1 MIAKASSSNDSA
13 LNYISFI
20 IFLPIFIPTFGSGF
34 INGIE
39 ELPWFL
45 MLLPF
50 IGSWK
55 KIDLTVM
62 LSVVII
68 ALCQAIYLK
77 VSETIILINAIKL
90 LNFLSPIMLLWT
102 NNIID
107 TLSKAAGVALFLNI
121 IVSLLQYFGIY
132 DPFYTIHD
140 LFFSRST
147 SALDG
152 SYRGVSGFYS
162 EPARAGYY
170 IALTI
175 FFKNIKYFLGDS
187 SNFKLVSI
195 EIFSYAIFLIII
207 FSSMTSYFYALV
219 LMSLWFVAI
228 PKKGFFSKGFMLMV
242 FLIFLTTIFL
252 FINTSPKVEMIMEA
266 SSLGWQSIYQTLT
279 LVSGGRFFAMEQM
292 ILAIWMNPFGS
303 FFNGELFHYGQFE
316 SNQVFDG
323 YRQQYRFIA
332 TSSILFYTYILGLC
346 GVIYIFLKYN
356 NVFLKPI
363 GVIVLIS
370 SLLYSP
376 VSSPFLLIAFEI
388 LRKKNLEDIKNE

>member
-13 LNYISFI
+13 LNNISFI

-147 SALDG
+147 SVLDG

-170 IALTI
+170 ITLTI

-219 LMSLWFVAI
+219 LLCLWF
-228 PKKGFFSKGFMLMV
+228 S
-242 FLIFLTTIFL
+242 
-252 FINTSPKVEMIMEA
+252 
-266 SSLGWQSIYQTLT
+266 
-279 LVSGGRFFAMEQM
+279 
-292 ILAIWMNPFGS
+292 
-303 FFNGELFHYGQFE
+303 
-316 SNQVFDG
+316 
-323 YRQQYRFIA
+323 
-332 TSSILFYTYILGLC
+332 
-346 GVIYIFLKYN
+346 
-356 NVFLKPI
+356 
-363 GVIVLIS
+363 
-370 SLLYSP
+370 
-376 VSSPFLLIAFEI
+376 
-388 LRKKNLEDIKNE
+388 